1 MKIILASNSPRR
13 KELLEQ
19 NNIEF
24 IVMPSNIDEEVD
36 NNLTPYENVM
46 NLARQKALDV
56 YKRNQTLPILAADTI
71 VALDKSILGKP
82 ADEVDAYRMLSS
94 LSGRSHEVVT
104 GVAFVNDGEVK
115 CDYCVSK
122 VTFKKLSSEQI
133 YEYIATKEPM
143 DKAGSYAIQGIGS
156 KLIESYEG
164 DFDNIVGLPMRL
176 VLEFLKK

>member
-1 MKIILASNSPRR
+1 MRITFNCEYCN
-13 KELLEQ
+13 KETNQ
-19 NNIEF
+19 I
-24 IVMPSNIDEEVD
+24 PSVYNRSEHHYCSRECK
-36 NNLTPYENVM
+36 
-46 NLARQKALDV
+46 QKARG
-56 YKRNQTLPILAADTI
+56 YKI
-71 VALDKSILGKP
+71 
-82 ADEVDAYRMLSS
+82 
-94 LSGRSHEVVT
+94 
-104 GVAFVNDGEVK
+104 EVK